1 MEGPIFS
8 AVNFKLV
15 GVCVLLLI
23 IGYTFLGQGPVY
35 NHISWSIAPII
46 LVAVYCILMPITI
59 LYNKGKDNSD
69 KKNKGV

>member
-8 AVNFKLV
+8 TVNFKLL

-23 IGYTFLGQGPVY
+23 IGYIFLGQGPVY
-35 NHISWSIAPII
+35 NHISWSVAPII
-46 LVAVYCILMPITI
+46 LVAVYCILIPITI
-59 LYNKGKDNSD
+59 LYKKKEDNSD